1 MCHHGVR
8 RQLGPD
14 KKIFSGKQLED
25 LLQAICAALWTQQT
39 VASAKAKAK
48 KPPLAATVTNEH
60 HRDAG
65 SVSQPRSTID
75 AGTCDAVGPAD
86 PRFGLPSLIPGFET
100 QAFHSGS
107 AENRAPS
114 TTSPAA
120 ENRTPAVTSTAA
132 VLKSMPENWV
142 PKELLAFC
150 WLGPLS
156 GNCITAFGLETSE
169 GPGKRSKAPPS
180 SSSSLSSPGSSSSSD
195 SEVAL
200 TQASVIN
207 EAFSRSELRKLQ
219 KTKKG
224 DTAAAALQVT
234 LKENSAA
241 MGSKLE
247 AMTAVIAAAH
257 AESTRLAQ
265 EKTALATRQFEEQ
278 QKQRAIAQLRELIDL
293 EHDPDVKKG
302 LKDRYS
308 ALILSGLPAYR
319 AV

>member
-1 MCHHGVR
+1 MWYGLR

-25 LLQAICAALWTQQT
+25 LLQAICAALWAQQT
-39 VASAKAKAK
+39 AASAKAKTK
-48 KPPLAATVTNEH
+48 KTPLAVTVTNEQH
-60 HRDAG
+60 GDEG
-65 SVSQPRSTID
+65 SVSQSPSTNA
-75 AGTCDAVGPAD
+75 AGTGDAVGPAD
-86 PRFGLPSLIPGFET
+86 PRFAPPPLIPGFGT
-100 QAFHSGS
+100 LAFQSGS
-107 AENRAPS
+107 AENS
-114 TTSPAA
+114 TPAA
-120 ENRTPAVTSTAA
+120 TSTA
-132 VLKSMPENWV
+132 VPKSMPENWV

-156 GNCITAFGLETSE
+156 GSCITAFGLETSE
-169 GPGKRSKAPPS
+169 GPGKRSKAQPNS
-180 SSSSLSSPGSSSSSD
+180 SGSMSSPGSSEACSSSD
-195 SEVAL
+195 SEAAL
-200 TQASVIN
+200 TQASVID

-224 DTAAAALQVT
+224 DTAAATLQVT

-241 MGSKLE
+241 MGSELK

-265 EKTALATRQFEEQ
+265 AKNALAARQFEEQ
-278 QKQRAIAQLRELIDL
+278 QKQQAIAQLKELINM

-302 LKDRYS
+302 LKERYS
-308 ALILSGLPAYR
+308 ALILAGLPAYR